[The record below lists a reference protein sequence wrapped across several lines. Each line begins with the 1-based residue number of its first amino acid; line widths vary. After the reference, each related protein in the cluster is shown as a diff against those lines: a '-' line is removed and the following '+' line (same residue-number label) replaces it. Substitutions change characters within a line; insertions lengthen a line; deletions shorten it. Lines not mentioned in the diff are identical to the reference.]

1 MRDFYGMVS
10 VVDILAAISDDKSL
24 LLFKTIALSDI
35 ESNSSD
41 TLLGILHFTRK
52 QYYSRMYKLAKAG
65 LVLKKNGKYL
75 LTNMGRIVYDAQTTL
90 EKVVG
95 NYWKLKAVD
104 ALEMSDEFQDEEYD
118 KIINALIDNEQLK
131 DQLSKSH
138 SSLSKDLQAR
148 SSSSYQSPR
157 ISEIYT

>member
-1 MRDFYGMVS
+1 VRDFYGMVS

-52 QYYSRMYKLAKAG
+52 QYYSRMDKLAKAG

-131 DQLSKSH
+131 ERLSKSH

>member
-1 MRDFYGMVS
+1 
-10 VVDILAAISDDKSL
+10 
-24 LLFKTIALSDI
+24 
-35 ESNSSD
+35 
-41 TLLGILHFTRK
+41 
-52 QYYSRMYKLAKAG
+52 
-65 LVLKKNGKYL
+65 VLKKNGKYL
-75 LTNMGRIVYDAQTTL
+75 LTNIGRIVYDAQTTL

-138 SSLSKDLQAR
+138 SSLSKDLQVR

>member
-1 MRDFYGMVS
+1 MVS
-10 VVDILAAISDDKSL
+10 VVDILGAITNDKSL
-24 LLFKTIALSDI
+24 LLFKTIALSDT
-35 ESNSSD
+35 ERCSSD
-41 TLLGILHFTRK
+41 TLLSRLHFTRK
-52 QYYSRMYKLAKAG
+52 QYYARMYKLAKAG
-65 LVLKKNGKYL
+65 LVLKKNGKYI

-118 KIINALIDNEQLK
+118 RIINALIDNEKLK

-148 SSSSYQSPR
+148 SSSSYQSPSP
-157 ISEIYT
+157 SEI